1 MTAKTTKTP
10 APLPALKNL
19 PLNTIR
25 LDGGTQPRVRIDPE
39 TVREYAERMK
49 AGDRFPPVQVYF
61 DGTDHWLSDGFH
73 RVKAA
78 GEAGIKSIQAEVWEG
93 TRDDAF
99 WMSLA
104 ANKDHGLRR
113 TNEDKVRAVKAALA
127 TRPKF
132 SDRSIAE
139 HVGVSHEMVR
149 KHRLSTVDSQT
160 TGEIRQSAERT
171 GRDGRTINTAN
182 IGKAAGAKAEAPAPP
197 DPDDIPLDIPGTP
210 QGTATASGGAPAAEV
225 VTDQEGHVV
234 EGKVADAFRR
244 RHELQALVLAV
255 MKVKSNVLKAVEA
268 KDPLY
273 TDILPSRFQ
282 ADCGNVIR
290 QLKAAMPH
298 AACPYCRAAG
308 CKACHGRGWV
318 GELAWNAAPKE
329 LKR

>member
-1 MTAKTTKTP
+1 MAAKTTKTP
-10 APLPALKNL
+10 EPLPMLKDL
-19 PLNTIR
+19 PLDATR
-25 LDGGTQPRVRIDPE
+25 LDGGTQPRAAIDAE

-49 AGDRFPPVQVYF
+49 AGDHFPPVQVYF

-78 GEAGIKSIQAEVWEG
+78 TEAGETTIQAEVWEG

-113 TNEDKVRAVKAALA
+113 GNDDKVRAVTLALK
-127 TRPKF
+127 TKPNL
-132 SDRSIAE
+132 SDRQIAD

-149 KHRLSTVDSQT
+149 KHRPTVN
-160 TGEIRQSAERT
+160 GCQSAVRT

-182 IGKAAGAKAEAPAPP
+182 IGKAAGAKAEPAAPP
-197 DPDDIPLDIPGTP
+197 DPDDIPLDIPKAP
-210 QGTATASGGAPAAEV
+210 QSTVPASGGAPAAEA
-225 VTDQEGHVV
+225 VTDRVGHAV
-234 EGKVADAFRR
+234 EGKVAEAFRR
-244 RHELQALVLAV
+244 RHEMEALMLAV
-255 MKVKSNVLKAVEA
+255 RKVKSVVLKAVEA

-273 TDILPSRFQ
+273 TDILPARFQ

-318 GELAWNAAPKE
+318 GELAWKAAPKE

>member
-1 MTAKTTKTP
+1 
-10 APLPALKNL
+10 
-19 PLNTIR
+19 
-25 LDGGTQPRVRIDPE
+25 
-39 TVREYAERMK
+39 
-49 AGDRFPPVQVYF
+49 VQVYF

-78 GEAGIKSIQAEVWEG
+78 AEAGQTTIQAEVWEG

-113 TNEDKVRAVKAALA
+113 SNDDKARAVKAALA
-127 TRPKF
+127 AKPRL
-132 SDRSIAE
+132 SDGAIAE
-139 HVGVSHEMVR
+139 HVGVSDRMVA
-149 KHRLSTVDSQT
+149 KHRAKMTPKIS
-160 TGEIRQSAERT
+160 ESAERT

-182 IGKAAGAKAEAPAPP
+182 IGKTAGAKAKPAAPP
-197 DPDDIPLDIPGTP
+197 NPDDIPLDIPGTP
-210 QGTATASGGAPAAEV
+210 QGAAPASGAVPAAGA
-225 VTDQEGHVV
+225 VTDRVGRPV
-234 EGKVADAFRR
+234 EGKVAEAFRR
-244 RHELQALVLAV
+244 RHEMQALVLAV
-255 MKVKSNVLKAVEA
+255 MKVKSAVLKAVEA

>member
-1 MTAKTTKTP
+1 MTTKTTKAP
-10 APLPALKNL
+10 APFPTLKDL
-19 PLNTIR
+19 PLAAIR
-25 LDGGTQPRVRIDPE
+25 LDGGTQPRVRIDE
-39 TVREYAERMK
+39 EIVREYAERMK
-49 AGDRFPPVQVYF
+49 AGDRFPPVQVCF

-78 GEAGIKSIQAEVWEG
+78 GEAGLKSIQAEVWEG

-113 TNEDKVRAVKAALA
+113 SNEDKARAVKAALVA
-127 TRPKF
+127 RPRM
-132 SDRSIAE
+132 SDRQIAD
-139 HVGVSHEMVR
+139 HVGVHFD
-149 KHRLSTVDSQT
+149 TVAKYRAELKAAGTIGNSDS
-160 TGEIRQSAERT
+160 RT

-182 IGKAAGAKAEAPAPP
+182 IGRAAGEKAEPPAPP
-197 DPDDIPLDIPGTP
+197 DPDDIPMDLPEEPKD
-210 QGTATASGGAPAAEV
+210 TASASDAAPAANV

-255 MKVKSNVLKAVEA
+255 MKVRSAVLKAVEA

-290 QLKAAMPH
+290 HLKAAMPH

-318 GELAWNAAPKE
+318 GELAWNAAPRE
-329 LKR
+329 LKQ

>member
-1 MTAKTTKTP
+1 MTTKTTKAP
-10 APLPALKNL
+10 APFPTLKDL
-19 PLNTIR
+19 RLDAIR
-25 LDGGTQPRVRIDPE
+25 LDGGTQPRVRIDE
-39 TVREYAERMK
+39 EIVREYAERMK

-78 GEAGIKSIQAEVWEG
+78 GEAGLKSIQADVWEG

-113 TNEDKVRAVKAALA
+113 SNDDKARAVKAALVA
-127 TRPKF
+127 RPRL
-132 SDRSIAE
+132 SDRQIAD
-139 HVGVSHEMVR
+139 HVGVHFD
-149 KHRLSTVDSQT
+149 TVAKYRAELKASGTIGNSDS
-160 TGEIRQSAERT
+160 RT

-182 IGKAAGAKAEAPAPP
+182 IGKAAGEKAKPPTPP
-197 DPDDIPLDIPGTP
+197 DPDAVPLDLPD
-210 QGTATASGGAPAAEV
+210 ATKDAASAPDAAPAANV

-244 RHELQALVLAV
+244 RHELQALILAV
-255 MKVKSNVLKAVEA
+255 MKVRSAVLKAVEA

-290 QLKAAMPH
+290 HLKAAMPH

-318 GELAWNAAPKE
+318 GELAWKAAPRE
-329 LKR
+329 LKA

>member
-1 MTAKTTKTP
+1 MAAKTTKTP
-10 APLPALKNL
+10 EPFPTLKNL
-19 PLNTIR
+19 PLDAIR
-25 LDGGTQPRVRIDPE
+25 LDGGTQPRAAIDAE

-49 AGDRFPPVQVYF
+49 AGDHFPPVQVYF

-78 GEAGIKSIQAEVWEG
+78 AEAGQTTIQAEVWEG

-99 WMSLA
+99 WMSLG

-113 TNEDKVRAVKAALA
+113 TNDDKARAVKAALA
-127 TRPKF
+127 AKPRL
-132 SDRSIAE
+132 SDRAIAD
-139 HVGVSHEMVR
+139 HVGVDHETVR
-149 KHRLSTVDSQT
+149 KYRAVAAS

-171 GRDGRTINTAN
+171 GKDGRTINTAN
-182 IGKAAGAKAEAPAPP
+182 IGKAAGATAEPSAPP
-197 DPDDIPLDIPGTP
+197 DPDDIPLDMPGTP
-210 QGTATASGGAPAAEV
+210 QGTAVASGAASSAEA
-225 VTDQEGHVV
+225 VTDRVGHAV

-244 RHELQALVLAV
+244 RHEMQALVLAV
-255 MKVKSNVLKAVEA
+255 MKVKSAVLKAVEA
-268 KDPLY
+268 KDSLY
-273 TDILPSRFQ
+273 TDILPARFQ

-329 LKR
+329 LKQ

>member
-1 MTAKTTKTP
+1 MATKTP
-10 APLPALKNL
+10 EPFPMLKDL
-19 PLNTIR
+19 PLDTIR
-25 LDGGTQPRVRIDPE
+25 LDGGTQPRAAIDPE
-39 TVREYAERMK
+39 TVAEYAERMR
-49 AGDRFPPVQVYF
+49 AGDRFPPVQVYS

-78 GEAGIKSIQAEVWEG
+78 IEAGQTTIQAEVWEG

-113 TNEDKVRAVKAALA
+113 SNDDKVRAVTLALK
-127 TRPKF
+127 TKPSL
-132 SDRSIAE
+132 SDRQIAD

-149 KHRLSTVDSQT
+149 KHRPTVN
-160 TGEIRQSAERT
+160 GCQSDLRT
-171 GRDGRTINTAN
+171 GKDGRTINTAN
-182 IGKAAGAKAEAPAPP
+182 IGKTAGAKAKPTAPP
-197 DPDDIPLDIPGTP
+197 NPDDIPLDISGTP
-210 QGTATASGGAPAAEV
+210 QGAAPASGAAPAAGA
-225 VTDQEGHVV
+225 VTDRVGRPVD
-234 EGKVADAFRR
+234 GKVAEAFRR
-244 RHELQALVLAV
+244 RHEMQALVLAV
-255 MKVKSNVLKAVEA
+255 MKVKSAVLKAVEA

-282 ADCGNVIR
+282 ADCANVIR
-290 QLKAAMPH
+290 QLKVAMPH

-329 LKR
+329 MKR

>member
-1 MTAKTTKTP
+1 MTTKIP
-10 APLPALKNL
+10 EPFPALKDL
-19 PLNTIR
+19 PLSAVR
-25 LDGGTQPRVRIDPE
+25 LDGGTQPRVRIDTE
-39 TVREYAERMK
+39 TVREYAERMR
-49 AGDRFPPVQVYF
+49 AGDNFPPVQVYF

-78 GEAGIKSIQAEVWEG
+78 GEAGLESIQAEVWEG

-113 TNEDKVRAVKAALA
+113 TNDDKARAVKAALVA
-127 TRPKF
+127 RPRM
-132 SDRSIAE
+132 SDRQVAD
-139 HVGVSHEMVR
+139 HVGVHFD
-149 KHRLSTVDSQT
+149 TVAKYRAELKAVGTIGNSDS
-160 TGEIRQSAERT
+160 RT

-182 IGKAAGAKAEAPAPP
+182 IGKVAGAKADPPAPP
-197 DPDDIPLDIPGTP
+197 DPDDIPLDLSNTP
-210 QGTATASGGAPAAEV
+210 KSAAPASGDAPPADV
-225 VTDQEGHVV
+225 VTDQEGRPV

-244 RHELQALVLAV
+244 RHEIQAQVLAV
-255 MKVKSNVLKAVEA
+255 MKVRSTVLKAVEA
-268 KDPLY
+268 KDTLY
-273 TDILPSRFQ
+273 TDILPARFQ

-318 GELAWNAAPKE
+318 GELAWNAAPRE
-329 LKR
+329 LKA

>member
-1 MTAKTTKTP
+1 MAAKTPEPFPT
-10 APLPALKNL
+10 LKDL
-19 PLNTIR
+19 PLDSIR
-25 LDGGTQPRVRIDPE
+25 MDGGTQPRVRIDE
-39 TVREYAERMK
+39 EIVREYAERMR
-49 AGDRFPPVQVYF
+49 AGDHFPPVQVYF

-73 RVKAA
+73 RVRAA
-78 GEAGIKSIQAEVWEG
+78 REAEKPTIQAEVWEG

-99 WMSLA
+99 WMSLG

-113 TNEDKVRAVKAALA
+113 TNDDKARAVKAALVA
-127 TRPKF
+127 RPSM
-132 SDRSIAE
+132 SDRQIAD
-139 HVGVSHEMVR
+139 HVGVHFD
-149 KHRLSTVDSQT
+149 TVAKYRAELKAAGTIGNSDS
-160 TGEIRQSAERT
+160 RT

-182 IGKAAGAKAEAPAPP
+182 IGKTAGAKAKPTAPP

-210 QGTATASGGAPAAEV
+210 QGACPASGSAPAVEV
-225 VTDQEGHVV
+225 VTDQVGHAV
-234 EGKVADAFRR
+234 EGKVAEAFRR
-244 RHELQALVLAV
+244 RHEMQALVLAV

-268 KDPLY
+268 KDQLY

>member
-1 MTAKTTKTP
+1 
-10 APLPALKNL
+10 
-19 PLNTIR
+19 
-25 LDGGTQPRVRIDPE
+25 VRIDPE

-99 WMSLA
+99 WMSLG

-113 TNEDKVRAVKAALA
+113 TNDDKARAVKAALA
-127 TRPKF
+127 ARPRL
-132 SDRSIAE
+132 SDRAIAD
-139 HVGVSHEMVR
+139 HVGVHFNTVA
-149 KHRLSTVDSQT
+149 KHRAEIQGVTITNCDS
-160 TGEIRQSAERT
+160 RT
-171 GRDGRTINTAN
+171 GKDGRTINTAN
-182 IGKAAGAKAEAPAPP
+182 IGKAARTKIEAPPP
-197 DPDDIPLDIPGTP
+197 DPDDVPLDIPEGSKDAAPRSET
-210 QGTATASGGAPAAEV
+210 APAADV

-234 EGKVADAFRR
+234 EGKVAEAFRR
-244 RHELQALVLAV
+244 RHEIQAQVLAV
-255 MKVKSNVLKAVEA
+255 MKVRSTVLKAVEA

-308 CKACHGRGWV
+308 CKACNGRGWV
-318 GELAWNAAPKE
+318 GELAWKAAPRE
-329 LKR
+329 LKA

>member
-1 MTAKTTKTP
+1 MITKTTKAP
-10 APLPALKNL
+10 APLPTLKNL
-19 PLNTIR
+19 PLAAIR
-25 LDGGTQPRVRIDPE
+25 LDGGTQPRVRIDE
-39 TVREYAERMK
+39 EIVREYAERMK
-49 AGDRFPPVQVYF
+49 AGDRFPPVQVCF

-78 GEAGIKSIQAEVWEG
+78 VEAGQTTIQAEVWEG

-113 TNEDKVRAVKAALA
+113 SNEDKARAVKAALA
-127 TRPKF
+127 AKPRL
-132 SDRSIAE
+132 SDSAIAE
-139 HVGVSHEMVR
+139 HVGVSHTMVA
-149 KHRLSTVDSQT
+149 KYRLELRATCNGCKSEV
-160 TGEIRQSAERT
+160 RT

-182 IGKAAGAKAEAPAPP
+182 IGKAAGEKAEPPTPP
-197 DPDDIPLDIPGTP
+197 DPDDIPLDLPD
-210 QGTATASGGAPAAEV
+210 ATKGAAPAPDAAPAANV
-225 VTDQEGHVV
+225 VTDQEGHAV

-255 MKVKSNVLKAVEA
+255 MKVRSAVLKAVEA

-290 QLKAAMPH
+290 HLKAAMPH

-318 GELAWNAAPKE
+318 GELAWKAAPRE
-329 LKR
+329 LKQ